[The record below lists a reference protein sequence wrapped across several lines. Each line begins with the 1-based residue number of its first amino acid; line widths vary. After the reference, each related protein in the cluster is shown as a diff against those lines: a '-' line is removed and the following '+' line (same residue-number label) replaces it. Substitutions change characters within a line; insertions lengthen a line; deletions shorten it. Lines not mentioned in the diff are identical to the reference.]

1 MNLLKKSEMHLFRR
15 VLAVLLTTLLTLN
28 PISPIFT
35 PKEVNAQE
43 NADAKFLSG
52 VDMSSASVTTSWSDA
67 DKYSTDFYNEIN
79 NKYNSGY
86 GSNSNALEIDT
97 AGKLAAFAKAVNEG
111 KSFENKYVK
120 LTADIN
126 LKGTDLTVEKTDD
139 GTDSNG
145 NAKFKVTIS
154 GAADNVWVPIG
165 TYDNP
170 FRGNFDGGTY
180 EVQNMI
186 VLVNQTSEKGTR
198 VGLFGYTSAC
208 TIQNTG
214 VSGSVYACDSCAV
227 SAGGLVGASSDSST
241 ISNSYATGS
250 VYSSSAG
257 NVCSFT
263 GGLVGEN
270 SGSST
275 ISNSYATS
283 SVYISSYCAYGGG
296 LAGDNEGSI
305 NNSYATGSVYS
316 SSAGSYGYSY
326 TGGLAGCNM
335 NSINNSYATGAIYS
349 SASEEDYAGGL
360 VGETSP
366 SSSISHSYA
375 TGSVYA
381 CASYYVYAGGL
392 VGENYSGS
400 STISNS
406 YATGSVYSSSA
417 GTVYA
422 GGLIGYNNGG
432 TISDSYYNSEATIE
446 GVKTPTDLG
455 TGLTREQMT
464 GIGISRS
471 TNYMSDLAT
480 DNWIFTED
488 KGAIRYFPRLKA
500 ITYGELNPA
509 PYYEI
514 GLTAD
519 DFDFT
524 PPSDLIYDGTK
535 KEATVEPKDGIT
547 GMGEITINYYDS
559 SLNKLL
565 SAPIDAGTYIVKI
578 DVAKGDNY
586 NAKKDITADE
596 WTFTIEKAEPTIS
609 STATSATYTPGLM
622 LKDVPFPETAEGD
635 TAGTWEWSEPD
646 TPINAAG
653 TYNFKAKFTPTDTFY
668 NPVETYIEVII
679 GKDDLL
685 AKNFT
690 FTPPEG
696 GNAIYTGYGKSA
708 SVTPNGITGVGDV
721 TVYYQ
726 TTKESPAGE
735 VVLGEPTTTPPTD
748 VGKYVVSID
757 VTEDINYN
765 QAEKLSSEDWT
776 FEIMPATPKDPGTPT
791 AIPIIYGYKLS
802 TSTLTVPGWK
812 WVEPDIIPTVTN
824 TGYVA
829 YYSIE
834 GTVGKYDWDT
844 VAKEGGYKIKN
855 ATTGGLPARLEKT
868 IPLTV
873 SPATPSCEKPTDLK
887 ATYGQTLNN
896 IALTTG
902 WSWVNPDES
911 VGEAGSHRFEAI
923 FTQFKEGSNTEADDN
938 YKTVNEMLDVEVKKA
953 DPKYLLP
960 ESITATYGQ
969 KLSELELP
977 KQTEGEDFTPGYFK
991 WVSEDA
997 YVGDA
1002 TTDGIEFYVKFV
1014 PYDTKNYEESQQET
1028 LKVIVNPKSITGDD
1042 ITISGIAEKY
1052 EYNGEDSIQ
1061 PEVTVT
1067 DNGTTLTKDEDYTV
1081 SYSSS
1086 SDSWEVVG
1094 GKIYGKVEI
1103 SGKENYTGTVTKKFE
1118 ILDKVLPTGSIYLDE
1133 NDDVIFSEF
1142 NSNIKFG
1149 YMFNENKH
1157 VKIEGSDSETG
1168 IKSIHYYISDED
1180 LFNEKETY
1188 TDDEIESTI
1197 SSKGWKEYNKS
1208 ESIELKK
1215 GTKSIIYAKITDNSG
1230 NVKYISSQGIIVYDK
1245 VDANLSETYT
1255 KSSENDIEIIS
1266 DLKGNTLKEV
1276 KLGSDTLE
1284 DTKYAINNNK
1294 VSLNGSYLESLSAGD
1309 YTFTVSYNPM
1319 GEEFIVDSTKGN
1331 EPEDI
1336 DIVVKVQRATL
1347 SEDDF
1352 NYESPIDLIYNEKA
1366 KEAKVTVKEGITG
1379 VGEITVKYYDSEGTL
1394 LENPPT
1400 DVGEY
1405 TVKIDVAPSDKYNKI
1420 EDITSDDWKFTVS
1433 YLSIEEAQ
1441 PYEITGHVF
1450 VNGNNYWLKDEA
1462 LATIKPAQNLSGY
1475 MISTDLKGPYN
1486 SKLEI
1491 SSWESGTSIYLKDSR
1506 GHMTGEIPVNVNIT
1520 QDKKSPEGSITLE
1533 NLSTWKDFVNLI
1545 TFGLFFKNEQ
1555 TATITAT
1562 DNESGIK
1569 EAKYLVSN
1577 SDLIQ
1582 KENATA
1588 EEIVTILDGQTGW
1601 VTFAGSS
1608 KDVVLEKDNK
1618 YVVYEKITDN
1628 VGHVTYVSSDG
1639 IVIYTD
1645 SKTDV
1650 DEIEYVKET
1659 QNNLKLKIYTN
1670 GNTVKGIEIKDADA
1684 EDNKYTVGYTIS
1696 EENKNESTITF
1707 NWEDLNK
1714 LKYGNYT
1721 LTITYNPLGFE
1732 YKNNGDSPN
1741 DSVVTLS
1748 VVKNPKVT
1756 VDKFNYESPASLIY
1770 DGKPKEAKVTVKEG
1784 ITGVG
1789 KITVK
1794 YYDSIGTLL
1803 ENPPTDVGEYT
1814 VKIDVDEG
1822 DSYGKASNLTGEG
1835 WGFTIKQ
1842 ALPENP
1848 VTPTLESVKYG
1859 TKLSEITLDEGWN
1872 WVDDTIISTIEN
1884 QGYAAYY
1891 AVEDDT
1897 NYDWSKVDGYNPE
1910 LHRVERTLNL
1920 TVFVDKS
1927 GWGEEV
1933 KNNGEINYV
1942 DKDGTTSAE
1951 IVKKDMTWLKEE
1963 SDGTSAWYGIDNSEG
1978 IFESGSRFWVRW
1990 LSKEEYP
1997 EEWEHYY
2004 NNLDEN
2010 HKNAVDS
2017 GRLWI
2022 FLVGI
2027 TAPNGQEYKEFN
2039 KEVPFYIQL
2048 GEDWDKDDINA
2059 VFISRE
2065 ADEVIDVEYVDDME
2079 YPDGNG
2085 EFAKLTLKHFSP
2097 YSVYDY
2103 LENQESMPD
2112 VVESNVNLGDEINIE
2127 DNDLPVL
2134 FRWLV
2139 TGDTNTLII
2148 LTGLAV
2154 LVISSG
2160 VLIAL
2165 LKKKR
2170 EN

>member
-15 VLAVLLTTLLTLN
+15 VLAVLLTTLLMMN

-43 NADAKFLSG
+43 NSNVKYLSEVDLSG
-52 VDMSSASVTTSWSDA
+52 ATVGSSWENNYDTEFYNTINSEYSSDSSYGSEDTALKISDA
-67 DKYSTDFYNEIN
+67 AE
-79 NKYNSGY
+79 
-86 GSNSNALEIDT
+86 
-97 AGKLAAFAKAVNEG
+97 LAAFAKAVNEG
-111 KSFENKYVK
+111 KDFSKKYVK
-120 LTADIN
+120 LTKDIDLQGTN
-126 LKGTDLTVEKTDD
+126 LAVTNIDD

-145 NAKFKVTIS
+145 NATFKVKVS
-154 GAADNVWVPIG
+154 GKADNAWVPIG
-165 TYDNP
+165 TEDNP
-170 FRGNFDGGTY
+170 FKGNFDGGNC
-180 EVQNMI
+180 EVKNMT
-186 VLVNQTSEKGTR
+186 VLVKQQDSSK
-198 VGLFGYTSAC
+198 VYAGLFGCISAC

-214 VSGSVYACDSCAV
+214 VSGSVYAYSSYFI
-227 SAGGLVGASSDSST
+227 SAGGLVGYRDSSVSSSS

-250 VYSSSAG
+250 VYASSTSTTHNMYA
-257 NVCSFT
+257 
-263 GGLVGEN
+263 GGLVGFN
-270 SGSST
+270 STSSSSV
-275 ISNSYATS
+275 SNSYATS
-283 SVYISSYCAYGGG
+283 SVYASSTSSSGVYAGG
-296 LAGDNEGSI
+296 LVGFNEGSVS
-305 NNSYATGSVYS
+305 NSYATGSVYAS
-316 SSAGSYGYSY
+316 SYGI
-326 TGGLAGCNM
+326 CC
-335 NSINNSYATGAIYS
+335 
-349 SASEEDYAGGL
+349 AGGL
-360 VGETSP
+360 VGNNG
-366 SSSISHSYA
+366 
-375 TGSVYA
+375 GS
-381 CASYYVYAGGL
+381 
-392 VGENYSGS
+392 
-400 STISNS
+400 ISNS
-406 YATGSVYSSSA
+406 YATGSVYASSSSSSY
-417 GTVYA
+417 VYA
-422 GGLIGYNNGG
+422 GGLVGDNSGSVSNSYATGSVYASSYNGCCAGGLVGFNHENSSISNSYATGSVYASSASSNSKVYAGGLVGYNRENSSISNSYATGSVYASSPNNVYAGG
-432 TISDSYYNSEATIE
+432 LVGDNSGSVSNSYYNSESTIE

-464 GIGISRS
+464 GTTGGEDGRAEDKMEGFS
-471 TNYMSDLAT
+471 T
-480 DNWIFTED
+480 DNWTFTKDE
-488 KGAIRYFPRLKA
+488 GRIRYFPCLSCFKYTKIDGA
-500 ITYGELNPA
+500 NPM
-509 PYYEI
+509 PYYLHGER
-514 GLTAD
+514 LTPEAD
-519 DFDFT
+519 
-524 PPSDLIYDGTK
+524 Y
-535 KEATVEPKDGIT
+535 
-547 GMGEITINYYDS
+547 
-559 SLNKLL
+559 
-565 SAPIDAGTYIVKI
+565 
-578 DVAKGDNY
+578 
-586 NAKKDITADE
+586 
-596 WTFTIEKAEPTIS
+596 
-609 STATSATYTPGLM
+609 
-622 LKDVPFPETAEGD
+622 
-635 TAGTWEWSEPD
+635 
-646 TPINAAG
+646 
-653 TYNFKAKFTPTDTFY
+653 
-668 NPVETYIEVII
+668 
-679 GKDDLL
+679 
-685 AKNFT
+685 FT
-690 FTPPEG
+690 FTPP
-696 GNAIYTGYGKSA
+696 NNLTYDGKEKA
-708 SVTPNGITGVGDV
+708 ATVMAKDGITGVGDI

-726 TTKESPAGE
+726 TKETSGDE

-765 QAEKLSSEDWT
+765 QAEKLSGNDWT
-776 FEIMPATPKDPGTPT
+776 FEIMPAEPKDPGNPT
-791 AIPIIYGYKLS
+791 AIPIIYGSKLS
-802 TSTLTVPGWK
+802 TSTLTIPGWK
-812 WVEPDIIPTVTN
+812 WVEPDTIPTVTN

-844 VAKEGGYKIKN
+844 VAKEGGYEIKD

-873 SPATPSCEKPTDLK
+873 YPATPSYTKPTGLK
-887 ATYGQTLNN
+887 ATYGQTLDN

-902 WSWVNPDES
+902 WSWVNPKES
-911 VGEAGSHRFEAI
+911 VGEAGLHRFEAI
-923 FTQFKEGSNTEADDN
+923 FIQFKEGSETEEDDN
-938 YKTVNEMLDVEVKKA
+938 YTEVKEMLDVEVEKA
-953 DPKYLLP
+953 EPKFLLP
-960 ESITATYGQ
+960 SSVTATYGQ

-991 WVSEDA
+991 WVNEDA
-997 YVGDA
+997 DVGDA
-1002 TTDGIEFYVKFV
+1002 TTDGIKFGVKFV
-1014 PYDTKNYEESQQET
+1014 PYDTKNYNESQTT

-1052 EYNGEDSIQ
+1052 EYNGEDSIH

-1067 DNGTTLTKDEDYTV
+1067 DNGTKLKEGNDYTV

-1086 SDSWEVVG
+1086 RDFWEVVD

-1103 SGKENYTGTVTKKFE
+1103 SGKGNYTGTVTKKFE

-1157 VKIEGSDSETG
+1157 VKIEGSDSETC

-1230 NVKYISSQGIIVYDK
+1230 NVKYISSQGIIVYNEL
-1245 VDANLSETYT
+1245 ANDSKTYT

-1266 DLKGNTLKEV
+1266 DLKRNTIKEIILNNAKV
-1276 KLGSDTLE
+1276 E
-1284 DTKYAINNNK
+1284 DTNYTINGSK
-1294 VSLNGSYLESLSAGD
+1294 VVLNGSYLESLLAGEH
-1309 YTFTVSYNPM
+1309 TFTVRYNPM
-1319 GEEFIVDSTKGN
+1319 GEEFIENSTEGDK
-1331 EPEDI
+1331 PEDI

-1394 LENPPT
+1394 IENPPT

-1670 GNTVKGIEIKDADA
+1670 GNTVKGIEIKDA
-1684 EDNKYTVGYTIS
+1684 EDIKYTVGYTIS
-1696 EENKNESTITF
+1696 EENNNESTITF

-1732 YKNNGDSPN
+1732 YKNNGDSPS

-1756 VDKFNYESPASLIY
+1756 VDKFNYESPANLIY

-1891 AVEDDT
+1891 DVEDDT

-1963 SDGTSAWYGIDNSEG
+1963 SDGTSAWYGIDNSDG
-1978 IFESGSRFWVRW
+1978 TFELGSRFWVRW
-1990 LSKEEYP
+1990 LSEEKDS
-1997 EEWEHYY
+1997 EEWEYYY

-2010 HKNAVDS
+2010 HKDALDS
-2017 GRLWI
+2017 DRLWI

-2039 KEVPFYIQL
+2039 TKEVPFYIQL
-2048 GEDWDKDDINA
+2048 GEDWDKEDINA

-2097 YSVYDY
+2097 YAVYDY

-2112 VVESNVNLGDEINIE
+2112 VIENNANFEDEDNIE

-2160 VLIAL
+2160 ILIVIF
-2165 LKKKR
+2165 KKKR
-2170 EN
+2170 KK

>member
-1 MNLLKKSEMHLFRR
+1 MNLTKKREINLFRR
-15 VLAVLLTTLLTLN
+15 ALAVLLTTLLTLN

-35 PKEVNAQE
+35 PKEVTATELVLSPSFQYFAPQDKWRKIGTSSDYDIKIKLGKVPSKIDDATTQPNELGLSAGAPITWWVIKNNSTAYSNLTCLYSEKALCKAQYDSTG
-43 NADAKFLSG
+43 NNTTKAYSKSWG
-52 VDMSSASVTTSWSDA
+52 CSYVISSAPTEVNINHYGGSKIRNKILKTLNSNRNVFAESEDNLLCSSSLDCYDNKNSKIGNNVYYTLKDKIYLPSAGSDKSPMVQGGTSIFVPTSNFGTVPYRKWPSNCDECWLRSPFNVGYSETVLTASSSAKKVGISAAVNKGTTLGVAPACTINTASLLFSSA
-67 DKYSTDFYNEIN
+67 APSASTLA
-79 NKYNSGY
+79 NSGIKILP
-86 GSNSNALEIDT
+86 SDDIPAQNLRLKDDT
-97 AGKLAAFAKAVNEG
+97 ILGTLG
-111 KSFENKYVK
+111 R
-120 LTADIN
+120 TADYSKIEV
-126 LKGTDLTVEKTDD
+126 KGAVPGTYLVVQGVHGSYNVAYAKQVSDD
-139 GTDSNG
+139 GTAMMEASDAHLSTLNGAKVWLEKESNADDDG
-145 NAKFKVTIS
+145 QLLYANAMASVSDVEVVSPLPSITSITT
-154 GAADNVWVPIG
+154 
-165 TYDNP
+165 TYK
-170 FRGNFDGGTY
+170 
-180 EVQNMI
+180 
-186 VLVNQTSEKGTR
+186 S
-198 VGLFGYTSAC
+198 
-208 TIQNTG
+208 
-214 VSGSVYACDSCAV
+214 
-227 SAGGLVGASSDSST
+227 
-241 ISNSYATGS
+241 
-250 VYSSSAG
+250 
-257 NVCSFT
+257 
-263 GGLVGEN
+263 
-270 SGSST
+270 
-275 ISNSYATS
+275 
-283 SVYISSYCAYGGG
+283 
-296 LAGDNEGSI
+296 
-305 NNSYATGSVYS
+305 
-316 SSAGSYGYSY
+316 
-326 TGGLAGCNM
+326 
-335 NSINNSYATGAIYS
+335 
-349 SASEEDYAGGL
+349 
-360 VGETSP
+360 
-366 SSSISHSYA
+366 
-375 TGSVYA
+375 
-381 CASYYVYAGGL
+381 
-392 VGENYSGS
+392 
-400 STISNS
+400 
-406 YATGSVYSSSA
+406 
-417 GTVYA
+417 
-422 GGLIGYNNGG
+422 
-432 TISDSYYNSEATIE
+432 
-446 GVKTPTDLG
+446 
-455 TGLTREQMT
+455 GLT
-464 GIGISRS
+464 
-471 TNYMSDLAT
+471 
-480 DNWIFTED
+480 
-488 KGAIRYFPRLKA
+488 
-500 ITYGELNPA
+500 LN
-509 PYYEI
+509 
-514 GLTAD
+514 
-519 DFDFT
+519 
-524 PPSDLIYDGTK
+524 
-535 KEATVEPKDGIT
+535 
-547 GMGEITINYYDS
+547 
-559 SLNKLL
+559 
-565 SAPIDAGTYIVKI
+565 
-578 DVAKGDNY
+578 
-586 NAKKDITADE
+586 
-596 WTFTIEKAEPTIS
+596 
-609 STATSATYTPGLM
+609 
-622 LKDVPFPETAEGD
+622 DVPFPESADGD
-635 TAGTWEWSEPD
+635 TEGEWEWIDDPN
-646 TPINAAG
+646 TPINAG
-653 TYNFKAKFTPTDTFY
+653 TYNFKAKFTPKSTLLYDS
-668 NPVETYIEVII
+668 VETYIKVIVE
-679 GKDDLL
+679 KAALSAD
-685 AKNFT
+685 NFT
-690 FTPPEG
+690 FTPPDD

-708 SVTPNGITGVGDV
+708 SVTPNGIKGVGDI

-726 TTKESPAGE
+726 TKETSGDE

-748 VGKYVVSID
+748 VGTYVVSID
-757 VTEDINYN
+757 VTEDTNYN
-765 QAEKLSSEDWT
+765 QAEKLSLEDWT

-844 VAKEGGYKIKN
+844 VAKEGGYKINN

-887 ATYGQTLNN
+887 ATYGQTLAN

-1002 TTDGIEFYVKFV
+1002 TTDGREFDVKFV

-1215 GTKSIIYAKITDNSG
+1215 GTKSIIYAKIADNSG

-1276 KLGSDTLE
+1276 KLGSDTLK
-1284 DTKYAINNNK
+1284 DTNYVINENK
-1294 VSLNGSYLESLSAGD
+1294 VSLNGSYLESLPAGD

-1319 GEEFIVDSTKGN
+1319 GEEFIQDSTKGN
-1331 EPEDI
+1331 KPEDI

-1379 VGEITVKYYDSEGTL
+1379 VGEITVKYYDSKGAL

-1462 LATIKPAQNLSGY
+1462 HATIKPAQNLSGY

-1670 GNTVKGIEIKDADA
+1670 GNTVKGIEIKDA
-1684 EDNKYTVGYTIS
+1684 EDIKYTVGYTIS
-1696 EENKNESTITF
+1696 QENKNESTITF

-1891 AVEDDT
+1891 DVEDDT
-1897 NYDWSKVDGYNPE
+1897 NYDWSEIDGYNPE

-1951 IVKKDMTWLKEE
+1951 IVKKDITWLKEE
-1963 SDGTSAWYGIDNSEG
+1963 SEGTSAWYGIDNSDG
-1978 IFESGSRFWVRW
+1978 TFELGSRFWVRW
-1990 LSKEEYP
+1990 LSEEKDS
-1997 EEWEHYY
+1997 EEWEYYY

-2027 TAPNGQEYKEFN
+2027 TGPNGQEYKEFN
-2039 KEVPFYIQL
+2039 TKEVPFYIQL

-2079 YPDGNG
+2079 YPDGSG

-2097 YSVYDY
+2097 YAVYDY

-2112 VVESNVNLGDEINIE
+2112 VIENNANFEDEDNIE

-2160 VLIAL
+2160 ILIVF

-2170 EN
+2170 KN